1 MGSFKVALIS
11 EEFPPFMFG
20 GIASACYDLAHA
32 LSKKG
37 IFTTVF
43 CGKSRKMTIEKINDK
58 LEIVRLP
65 CLNLPPRFVWF
76 QLQNRKIFSR
86 LLKDYTVLHIVNPQ
100 AGASVA
106 HLSKKLRKPI
116 ITSIHG
122 VHLISLKL
130 SINSP
135 LAYWA
140 VRDLGYQFS
149 GYPLQRLLYDICLKN
164 SNHVAVCSFS
174 TLAELRSIYRYLKLN
189 KISVIHNGINFDEI
203 NSSSKST
210 EKCSSIIFYGRLYWT
225 KGILYLIKA
234 VANVEQNFPDVNVQI
249 FGDGPLKEKIK
260 RVVSNLDLK
269 EKISIRG
276 YIPRK
281 KLMKEIRKA
290 SIAVFPSL
298 HEAQPLSILEAMACK
313 KPVVAFDLPFSREII
328 RDMYNGLL
336 AKPGDVEDLS
346 NKICLLLADQKLRLK
361 LGQNA
366 YEHVKKRHNWDT
378 LVEKYIEVYRN
389 MTRIS
394 SD

>member
-1 MGSFKVALIS
+1 LDSFKVALIS

-20 GIASACYDLAHA
+20 GIASVCYDLAQA

-37 IFTTVF
+37 IHTTVF
-43 CGKSRKMTIEKINDK
+43 CGKSRKMAIEKINDK

-76 QLQNRKIFSR
+76 QLQNLKLFSK
-86 LLKDYTVLHIVNPQ
+86 LLKHHTILHVVNPQ
-100 AGASVA
+100 AGASIV
-106 HLSKKLRKPI
+106 HVNRKLRKPI
-116 ITSIHG
+116 VTSIHG

-130 SINSP
+130 SISSP
-135 LAYWA
+135 LASWTM
-140 VRDLGYQFS
+140 RDLGYQLF
-149 GYPLQRLLYDICLKN
+149 GFPLQELLYNICLRN

-174 TLAELRSIYRYLKLN
+174 TLAELRSLYPFLN
-189 KISVIHNGINFDEI
+189 LDKTSVIHNGINFDEVAL
-203 NSSSKST
+203 NSKSI

-225 KGILYLIKA
+225 KGLFYLIKA
-234 VANVEQNFPDVNVQI
+234 VANLEQDFPDLDVKI
-249 FGDGPLKEKIK
+249 FGEGPLKEKIK
-260 RVVSNLDLK
+260 RMVSALGLK

-276 YIPRK
+276 FMPRN
-281 KLMKEIRKA
+281 KLIEEIRKA

-298 HEAQPLSILEAMACK
+298 HEAQPICMLEAMACK
-313 KPVVAFDLPFSREII
+313 KPVVAFDFPFSREII
-328 RDMYNGLL
+328 LDMYNGLL

-346 NKICLLLADQKLRLK
+346 NKIRILLADKKLRLK

-366 YEHVKKRHNWDT
+366 YDHVKKRHNWDT

-389 MTRIS
+389 IARTS